1 MGVLILETSGGDFKI
16 ISCKHRAK
24 LDEKYCGH
32 PQINPLSFGQKFGQ
46 NLVQLSLLNRVPGP
60 ELEVLDAR
68 AEQRTGI
75 SEVLVCQHL
84 SDQPNRRDQRDS
96 EGQRETGR
104 PVLRPL
110 ARGILRK
117 EQSRNRTQDPLPQ
130 PRLPQVFRRL
140 WGLQVN

>member
-1 MGVLILETSGGDFKI
+1 MD
-16 ISCKHRAK
+16 ISSRFWSNIWPKPSPIKAVESDTGTK
-24 LDEKYCGH
+24 
-32 PQINPLSFGQKFGQ
+32 
-46 NLVQLSLLNRVPGP
+46 
-60 ELEVLDAR
+60 LEVLDTR

-84 SDQPNRRDQRDS
+84 SDQPHRRDQRNS

-110 ARGILRK
+110 ACGILRE